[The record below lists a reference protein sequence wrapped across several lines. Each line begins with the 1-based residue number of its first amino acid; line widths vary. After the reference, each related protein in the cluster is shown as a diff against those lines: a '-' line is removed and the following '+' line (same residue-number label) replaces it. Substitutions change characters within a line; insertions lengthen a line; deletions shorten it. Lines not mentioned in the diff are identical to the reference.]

1 MNKKCC
7 TFTRYMKPARL
18 SILVLFFMAAE
29 ILLAAKPSLPLIT
42 KFRYLPNI
50 VTNKKEYSVT
60 KTVVSKD
67 KLTVY
72 LEDEFSNL
80 IFREEMLPDVY
91 DSLRVQLPSEYASYE
106 LSIISRNKYIEEFVP
121 NFLRKN
127 LPIDKSRMPNYKS
140 GGSVVKK
147 ESQLLFPTQGLT
159 DRNIALWG
167 SHGLYF
173 NRTQNRWEWQRPRLF
188 GTVEDL
194 LTASIVIP
202 FLVPMLEN
210 SGAQVFMPRERDI
223 QMEELYLCKTT
234 ISSDSSEFTGTVN
247 RAGTYRI
254 KIWYGKETK
263 ASGQI
268 LCKIEHAGIV
278 NNYKI
283 NANMGAG
290 TWIDIDGL
298 YFNNDL
304 RVSFV
309 MADKKDALCVD
320 SVKIGGGI
328 SHFGNGYPRFA
339 EAARYNLQQAG
350 LPDSI
355 LYDQKPGYKSDYY
368 DDIYSRSKWVNFLAG
383 GSHVYP
389 SYPGLKIPID
399 AVLAVHTDAFTMGA
413 DSVVGTLLVCTSDS
427 VYPSGY
433 SKMAGHDLAD
443 RIRTQI
449 IDDVSK
455 LKCKNWSS
463 RGIWHQKYVETLVP
477 AVPSVI
483 IELFSHLNYQ
493 DMLYGLQPQF
503 KFLLARSVYKGVLKF
518 LAEHNGQSYV
528 VQPLPVRSFGA
539 ELANDSVSLSWKPV
553 SDSLEETAYP
563 VRYILYTR
571 KNDGSFDNGQIVKS
585 NSISLAVKPDTI
597 YSFKVTASNE
607 GGESFPSEILS
618 VCNKS
623 ESKGTVMIIN
633 GFDRIG
639 GPESFDCGSQGG
651 FLYDRDFGVPYM
663 YDIAYTGNQIE
674 FDKSIEYQSNDYPGF
689 GASRSNYETQIIA
702 GNTFDYAY
710 VHGKAI
716 YDNGYSFVSSGKDAV
731 MSGDINLSSY
741 DVLDIIM
748 GKQRTVDGYELYPH
762 KLQSA
767 ITRYIK
773 KANKKVIITGAYIG
787 TESCLFTEKA
797 LRYKLRA
804 PWASTNGVIITPNN
818 ESIYTL
824 QMQANASQYFL
835 QNVDALQQMDKIAEV
850 LLSYEENKVSAAL
863 GFNRNYKVVAAGFPI
878 EALTSDSQRTKVM
891 GLFLNY

>member
-1 MNKKCC
+1 
-7 TFTRYMKPARL
+7 MKPARL
-18 SILVLFFMAAE
+18 SILVLLFMAAE
-29 ILLAAKPSLPLIT
+29 IILAAKPALPVIT

-50 VTNKKEYSVT
+50 VTRKKEYTVT
-60 KTVVSKD
+60 KTVASKD

-80 IFREEMLPDVY
+80 IFREDMLPDVY
-91 DSLRVQLPSEYASYE
+91 DSLRAQLPQEYASHE

-121 NFLRKN
+121 NAFRKN

-140 GGSVVKK
+140 GVSIVKK

-159 DRNIALWG
+159 DRNIALWD

-173 NRTQNRWEWQRPRLF
+173 NYTLNRWEWQRPRLF

-194 LTASIVIP
+194 LTASVVIP

-223 QMEELYLCKTT
+223 QIEELYLSKTKT
-234 ISSDSSEFTGTVN
+234 SSDTAVFTGTVN

-263 ASGQI
+263 ASGVI
-268 LCKIEHAGIV
+268 LCKIEHAGVI
-278 NNYKI
+278 NNYQI

-290 TWIDIDGL
+290 TWIDVDGL
-298 YFNNDL
+298 YFNKDV

-309 MADKKDALCVD
+309 MSGKDDALCVD

-383 GSHVYP
+383 GSPVYP

-399 AVLAVHTDAFTMGA
+399 AVLAVHTDAFTIGA

-449 IDDVSK
+449 IDDVSRS
-455 LKCKNWSS
+455 KCKNWSS

-503 KFLLARSVYKGVLKF
+503 KFLLARSIYKGTLKF
-518 LAEHNGQSYV
+518 LAEQNGQSYV
-528 VQPLPVRSFGA
+528 VQPLPVKSFGA
-539 ELANDSVSLSWKPV
+539 ELKDDSVSLSWEPV

-585 NSISLAVKPDTI
+585 NTMSLPIMPDTI

-618 VCNKS
+618 VCHKS
-623 ESKGTVMIIN
+623 KSNGVVMIIN
-633 GFDRIG
+633 GFDRVG
-639 GPESFDCGSQGG
+639 GPQTFDCGSQGG

-663 YDIAYTGNQIE
+663 YDIAYTGSQIE
-674 FDKSIEYQSNDYPGF
+674 FDKSVSYQSNDYPGF
-689 GASRSNYETQIIA
+689 GASKSNYETQVIA

-716 YDNGYSFVSSGKDAV
+716 YDNNYSFVSSSKDAV
-731 MSGDINLSSY
+731 MDGNINLSRY
-741 DVLDIIM
+741 DVLDVIM
-748 GKQRTVDGYELYPH
+748 GKQRTIDGYELYPN
-762 KLQSA
+762 KLQSVL
-767 ITRYIK
+767 TQYIK
-773 KANKKVIITGAYIG
+773 KANKKIIITGAYIG

-804 PWASTNGVIITPNN
+804 PWASTNGVIVTPNN
-818 ESIYTL
+818 ESIFTL
-824 QMQANASQYFL
+824 QMQANARQYFL

-850 LLSYEENKVSAAL
+850 LLRYDENKVSAAL

-878 EALTSDSQRTKVM
+878 EALTSDSQRTEIM
-891 GLFLNY
+891 RLFLNY